1 MPNRCQKSVTEFSLM
16 LMKKFRGGENL
27 GNYLIHRS
35 DERKDHKYIARVP
48 LKKQINNK
56 KYRYFYDLD
65 SYKAY
70 MKKRDVDKI
79 KKVNEKESTKDN
91 KSKIEFFIE
100 EKLAATIESLPKLTS
115 NDEKVKK
122 TISDNKEKKVKDLK
136 KESKYL
142 KTNHKTS
149 Y

>member
-1 MPNRCQKSVTEFSLM
+1 M
-16 LMKKFRGGENL
+16 
-27 GNYLIHRS
+27 GNYFIHRS

-48 LKKQINNK
+48 LKKQTKNK
-56 KYRYFYDLD
+56 KYMYFYDLD

-79 KKVNEKESTKDN
+79 KKVNEKEQIKDK

-100 EKLAATIESLPKLTS
+100 EKLKDAIESLPKLTS

-122 TISDNKEKKVKDLK
+122 
-136 KESKYL
+136 
-142 KTNHKTS
+142 NHIR
-149 Y
+149 